1 MPAISASAP
10 GKIILFGEHAVVYNR
25 PAIAVPVL
33 QVKAKTTI
41 VADPLAPAHT
51 VWIDAPVIGLSSSL
65 HDLDPEHPI
74 RFVVQQVMQAL
85 DIVELPSARIKLT
98 STIPLAAGLGSSS
111 ASAVSL
117 ARALSAFLGHPLTDD
132 GINRI
137 AFESE
142 KIHHGHPSGI
152 DNTVTTYAK
161 PIFFIKDQPIEWL
174 EVGLRMIFVISDT
187 GQSSQ
192 TGSVVADVR
201 RNWTAAPE
209 KYEAWFDEIGACAF
223 QAKQAI
229 RTGQLD
235 EIGKLMTRNHEL
247 LQKLDVSSPELD
259 RLVDAAISA
268 GALGA
273 KLSGGGRGGNSIAL
287 AGSEDQAQVIAES
300 LKSAGAVSTLITI
313 VPGSAR

>member
-41 VADPLAPAHT
+41 VADPLAPPHT
-51 VWIDAPVIGLSSSL
+51 VWIDAPVIGLSANL
-65 HDLDPEHPI
+65 QDLEPEHPI
-74 RFVVQQVMQAL
+74 RFVIQQVMQAL
-85 DIVELPSARIKLT
+85 DIVELPSAKIKLT

-111 ASAVSL
+111 ATAVSL
-117 ARALSAFLGHPLTDD
+117 ARALSAFLGHPLSDES
-132 GINRI
+132 INRI

-161 PIFFIKDQPIEWL
+161 PIFFVKGQPIEWL
-174 EVGLRMIFVISDT
+174 DVGLPMIFVISDT

-192 TGSVVADVR
+192 TVSVVADVR
-201 RNWTAAPE
+201 RNWTSAPE
-209 KYEAWFDEIGACAF
+209 KYEAWFDEIGQCAF

-229 RTGQLD
+229 KTGQLD
-235 EIGKLMTRNHEL
+235 EIGRLMTRNHEL
-247 LQKLDVSSPELD
+247 LQNLDVSSPELD
-259 RLVDAAISA
+259 RLVDAALSA

-287 AGSEDQAQVIAES
+287 ARSDEQAQNIADS
-300 LKSAGAVSTLITI
+300 LKSAGAVSTLITT
-313 VPGSAR
+313 VPKSVR